1 MGKEIERKFLVT
13 SNDFK
18 IGAEGVLYRQ
28 GYITNLPQ
36 KVVRVRIAGND
47 GFLTIKGGNR
57 GITRTEF
64 EYSIPLEEATLL
76 LDQFCEGKLIEKY
89 RYCIPYKG
97 FIWEVDEFLG
107 DNEGLLMAE
116 IELPEENSR
125 FELPSWI
132 GKEVSDDLRYYNAN
146 LLNTPYKSWK

>member
-13 SNDFK
+13 STDFK
-18 IGAEGVLYRQ
+18 TGAEGVFYRQ
-28 GYITNLPQ
+28 GYLTNLPE
-36 KVVRVRIAGND
+36 KVVRVRIAGEE
-47 GFLTIKGGNR
+47 GFLTIKGKNS

-64 EYSIPLEEATLL
+64 EYPIPVEEATLL
-76 LDQFCEGKLIEKY
+76 LEQFCEGKSIEKY
-89 RYCIPYKG
+89 RYRICYEG

-116 IELPEENSR
+116 IELPAEETR
-125 FELPSWI
+125 FALPAWI
-132 GKEVSDDLRYYNAN
+132 GEEVSNDLRYYNAN

>member
-36 KVVRVRIAGND
+36 KVVRVRIAGNE
-47 GFLTIKGGNR
+47 GFLTIKGGNK

-64 EYSIPLEEATLL
+64 EYSIPLEEAKLL

-89 RYCIPYKG
+89 RYRIPYKG